1 MQTTRI
7 MELTSE
13 TFDRVTADGLTLVDF
28 WAPWCRPCQ
37 MQGAVLE
44 DLARSA
50 GDDVRIAKVNVD
62 NEGHLAGRFRVSAIP
77 LIVLVK
83 DGQEVARLVGYQDK
97 GDITQLITRFG
108 EVSS

>member
-1 MQTTRI
+1 MQPTRI

-28 WAPWCRPCQ
+28 WAPWCGPCK
-37 MQGAVLE
+37 MQGAVLGE
-44 DLARSA
+44 LARST
-50 GDDVRIAKVNVD
+50 GDEVRIAKVNVD
-62 NEGHLAGRFRVSAIP
+62 DEDPLAARFRVSAIP
-77 LIVLVK
+77 LLVLMK

-97 GDITQLITRFG
+97 GDIVRTITRFG